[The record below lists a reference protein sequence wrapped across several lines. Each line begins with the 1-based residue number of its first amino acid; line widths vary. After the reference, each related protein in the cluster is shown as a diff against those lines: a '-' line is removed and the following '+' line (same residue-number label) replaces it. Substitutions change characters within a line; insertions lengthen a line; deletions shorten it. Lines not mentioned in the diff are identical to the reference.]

1 MAAVGRETSMKYDR
15 IFLFTLNVVARL
27 FGGLAILASLMFLV
41 SAYAIQENRIV
52 NIIVGLAVGVMGI
65 AFLVAKP
72 VNPEKL
78 ATIRRRMGSN

>member
-1 MAAVGRETSMKYDR
+1 MKYDR

>member
-1 MAAVGRETSMKYDR
+1 MKYDR
-15 IFLFTLNVVARL
+15 IFLFTLNVLARL
-27 FGGLAILASLMFLV
+27 FGGLAILASVMILV
-41 SAYAIQENRIV
+41 SAYAIQQNRIV